1 LENSK
6 NGFIFVLLINKNKMK
21 KLIFLLGLV
30 LLMSCQMNKP
40 LNGKVVETNLVYF
53 QDHRTG
59 LCFAAIVKTH
69 WFRQPEIVSMVPVP
83 YESIKGILPTT
94 RTIYPI

>member
-1 LENSK
+1 
-6 NGFIFVLLINKNKMK
+6 MK